1 MSYGEAVAAARMSGV
16 GASSVHPAP
25 HAAGPGPAQAMV
37 VEYERHGVWVVAAHG
52 SCDLESISRLEGALT
67 TAVRRHPKVVLDT
80 SGITFADSSL
90 LNLLILTH
98 RAGAVRLAAP
108 KPQLQRLLEITGLDA
123 VLYVR
128 ATVEEAAA
136 C

>member
-1 MSYGEAVAAARMSGV
+1 MSYGEAGWAARVSGV
-16 GASSVHPAP
+16 GGGSAHRAG
-25 HAAGPGPAQAMV
+25 GPGPAQAVV
-37 VEYERHGVWVVAAHG
+37 VEYERHGVWVVAAQG
-52 SCDLESISRLEGALT
+52 SCDLESISRLEEALT
-67 TAVRRHPKVVLDT
+67 TAAWRHPKVVLDA

-98 RAGAVRLAAP
+98 RAGALRLAAP
-108 KPQLQRLLEITGLDA
+108 RPQLQRLLELTGLDA

-128 ATVEEAAA
+128 TTVEEAAA

>member
-1 MSYGEAVAAARMSGV
+1 MSYGEAGPAARVSGV
-16 GASSVHPAP
+16 GASSLHPAP
-25 HAAGPGPAQAMV
+25 RVAGHAQAMV

-52 SCDLESISRLEGALT
+52 SCDLESISRLEEALT

-98 RAGAVRLAAP
+98 RAGALRLAAP
-108 KPQLQRLLEITGLDA
+108 EPQLQRLLEITGLDA

>member
-1 MSYGEAVAAARMSGV
+1 MSYGEAVPAAHMSGA
-16 GASSVHPAP
+16 GANSAP
-25 HAAGPGPAQAMV
+25 SAGPPQAV
-37 VEYERHGVWVVAAHG
+37 VTQYTQHGVRVVAAHG
-52 SCDLESISRLEGALT
+52 SCDARSIARLEEALT
-67 TAVRRHPKVVLDT
+67 TAAWAQPKVVLDA

-98 RAGAVRLAAP
+98 RAAALRVAGP
-108 KPQLQRLLEITGLDA
+108 RPHLQRLLRITGLDA

>member
-1 MSYGEAVAAARMSGV
+1 MSYGEAVPAARISGV
-16 GASSVHPAP
+16 GTSTASS
-25 HAAGPGPAQAMV
+25 AGPPQAV
-37 VEYERHGVWVVAAHG
+37 VTQYTQHGVRVVAAHG
-52 SCDLESISRLEGALT
+52 SCDAQSIARLEEALT
-67 TAVRRHPKVVLDT
+67 TAAWTQPKVVLDA

-98 RAGAVRLAAP
+98 RTAALRVAGPRP
-108 KPQLQRLLEITGLDA
+108 TLQRLLRITGLDA

>member
-1 MSYGEAVAAARMSGV
+1 MSYGEAA
-16 GASSVHPAP
+16 
-25 HAAGPGPAQAMV
+25 PGPVRTTV
-37 VEYERHGVWVVAAHG
+37 VEYEQHGVWVVMACGA
-52 SCDLESISRLEGALT
+52 CDLQSIAGLEEALT
-67 TAVRRHPKVVLDT
+67 TAAWKHPKVVLDA

-90 LNLLILTH
+90 LNLLIMAH
-98 RAGAVRLAAP
+98 RAGALRITAP
-108 KPQLQRLLEITGLDA
+108 RPQLQRLLGLTGLDA

>member
-1 MSYGEAVAAARMSGV
+1 VSYGEAVPAARES
-16 GASSVHPAP
+16 GASSVHLA
-25 HAAGPGPAQAMV
+25 HRAGPGPVQTMV
-37 VEYERHGVWVVAAHG
+37 VEREQHGAWVVAASG
-52 SCDLESISRLEGALT
+52 SCDLESISRLEEALT
-67 TAVRRHPKVVLDT
+67 TAAWSHPKVVLDA

-98 RAGAVRLAAP
+98 RAGTLRVAAP
-108 KPQLQRLLEITGLDA
+108 QPQLQRLLEVTGLDA
-123 VLYVR
+123 VLHVR